1 MYFNTYVYI
10 YIYIYIRISLFTLQY
25 NYDKTTWK
33 LIKIRKWYSKLWC
46 SENIAYMYVHNK
58 NFWGRKL
65 LKFCGYS
72 RKCSMQSLVRT
83 SFVGSSKQLIKF
95 YYTKI
100 FFPPIHESFL
110 LQNFLLYNMFL
121 APTDTNIYQ
130 TLCLENCWLLFT
142 FCSVCKPISL
152 HNYEWLWIMWLYI
165 GKCIAKPSIELT
177 NNLPHE
183 YWPSSPTCRCSVGV
197 KDNLDKNYD
206 RN

>member
-1 MYFNTYVYI
+1 MKVPKLQWISTLKKVKI
-10 YIYIYIRISLFTLQY
+10 SVVSMWTKLSSHAHSIVKVVQWERLRMLCTSIHIYIRISLFTLQY

-46 SENIAYMYVHNK
+46 SENIAYMYVHNE

-72 RKCSMQSLVRT
+72 RKCSMQSLVRIA
-83 SFVGSSKQLIKF
+83 FVGSSKQLIKF

-110 LQNFLLYNMFL
+110 LQNFLFL

-142 FCSVCKPISL
+142 FCSVQ
-152 HNYEWLWIMWLYI
+152 
-165 GKCIAKPSIELT
+165 T
-177 NNLPHE
+177 NLF
-183 YWPSSPTCRCSVGV
+183 T
-197 KDNLDKNYD
+197 
-206 RN
+206 